1 MLQIPRPTVS
11 STPLESLAPATAP
24 ASSKRK
30 ATDGETPS
38 STMDDDDTAKRSR
51 KEQNGDAKTK
61 PNASTTTTS
70 ETAMLY
76 ARTVAGHVAFLDVE
90 SLLPPKLPT
99 REEMEGVLLAL
110 RKRALVEEYFG
121 DGG

>member
-38 STMDDDDTAKRSR
+38 PTMDDDDTAKRSK

-61 PNASTTTTS
+61 PNAGTTS

-110 RKRALVEEYFG
+110 RKKALVEEYFG